1 MMIGKGAGL
10 LGEIVSPQCHHVS
23 LMEGDTRR
31 ARQSEASND
40 PYSTMD
46 GNKTED
52 IFVHVQ
58 YYNYC
63 ACAV

>member
-1 MMIGKGAGL
+1 
-10 LGEIVSPQCHHVS
+10 
-23 LMEGDTRR
+23 MEGDTRR